1 MPRGTEDETA
11 SVTLLSP
18 SSSGSGT
25 DANTSS
31 RSSALKPGYQTALAS
46 SGQRSPISRPHER
59 QLVLVVE
66 DDVAIGALLET
77 LLNRAGYRTLLTTD
91 GEAGLSAIARA
102 NPDLVLLDVGLPR
115 MDGFEVVRRLRSD
128 PHRQILPVIML
139 TAHSRTDDVVTG
151 LDAGADDFLSKPFQH
166 AELLARIRSAL
177 RLRNALVRM
186 ESAHA
191 AVAALAN
198 AVEAKDSLTERHCQR
213 LANMALRLGAKLGLG
228 HAELEPIAYGA
239 LLHDVGKIG
248 VPEAILTK
256 PAALD
261 ADERELMRQHPEIG
275 ARICAPLAGRPARRA
290 HPSWRPDR
298 RPRRRIRRDDPRPT
312 IPERQGPGGSRGRGE
327 RPGRPPVRPRPRG
340 RPHRRTGA
348 RRHRPRRGRPD
359 RVAAAG
365 RLGGSPKDCDFA
377 MRATFPAARVT
388 PVPAGPTKGRSPR
401 TRTH

>member
-261 ADERELMRQHPEIG
+261 PDERELMRQHPEIG
-275 ARICAPLAGRPARRA
+275 ARICAPLAGSAAFAPIVRHHHERWDG
-290 HPSWRPDR
+290 SGYPD
-298 RPRRRIRRDDPRPT
+298 
-312 IPERQGPGGSRGRGE
+312 GLRGE
-327 RPGRPPVRPRPRG
+327 RIPL
-340 RPHRRTGA
+340 GA
-348 RRHRPRRGRPD
+348 RIVGLVDAFDAMTHDRPYRRGRD
-359 RVAAAG
+359 LEEAVAEAKGQAG
-365 RLGGSPKDCDFA
+365 RQFDPDLVPVLIGELEHDGIDLDEDVPTGSLL
-377 MRATFPAARVT
+377 PAV
-388 PVPAGPTKGRSPR
+388 
-401 TRTH
+401 